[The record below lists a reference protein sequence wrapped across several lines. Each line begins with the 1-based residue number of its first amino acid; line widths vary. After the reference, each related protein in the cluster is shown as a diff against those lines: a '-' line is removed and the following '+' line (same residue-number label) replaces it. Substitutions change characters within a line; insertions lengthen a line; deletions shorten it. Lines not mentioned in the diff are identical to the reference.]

1 MSHTFHPSVENWF
14 IKEFSLPT
22 EIQRRAWPA
31 IQQKQNTLIA
41 APTGSGK
48 TLAAFLAAINDLV
61 QRGLEGSLLAQTQ
74 IVYISPLK
82 ALSNDIE
89 KNLQRPLAGIEEEL
103 NLLGLPQVPVRVL
116 VRTGDTPASA
126 RTAMTKNPPHIL
138 VTTPES
144 LFLLVTSDGGRSM
157 LSNVHTVIVDEI
169 HALVRDKRGSHLS
182 LTLERLETL
191 TKNKPVRI
199 GISATQKPIEEIA
212 RFLVGNGH
220 TEHGRSVTKSETPL
234 TLQQAQG
241 DDINCTIIDTGHK
254 RKLDL
259 SIEVPGSPL
268 SAVMP
273 NEVWLEIYERL
284 VELIREHRTTL
295 IFVNTRR
302 LAERIAHTLTERLG
316 PDAITAHHGSM
327 SKEHRLQAE
336 QRLKSGSLRALV
348 ATASLELGIDI
359 GSVDLVCQ
367 IASPKSIATFLQRVG
382 RSGHTVTGT
391 PKGKLFPLTRD
402 ELVECAAIFDA
413 VRRGELDRI
422 IIPEKPIDILAQQII
437 AEVAC
442 GEYAEKDLYELVR
455 RAYPYRN
462 LSRQEFDEVITMLS
476 DGFTTRRGRRGA
488 YLFHDVVN
496 ETLRARKGARLS
508 AITSGG
514 AIPDS
519 FDYEVRLEPSN
530 TFIGTLN
537 EDFAFESSAGDIFQ
551 LGNNSWK
558 ILRVEN
564 GVVRVSDAGSTP
576 PNIPFW
582 LGEAPGRTMELS
594 FAVSRLREEIS
605 NRLDTTELA
614 TASNEADAAWK
625 QPALRMLTE
634 DIGVERSAADQI
646 VMYFGA
652 SKAAL
657 NCLPT
662 QTTIVLERFFDQA
675 GDMHLIIHSPFGSR
689 MNRAWGLSLRKR
701 FCRKFNFELQA
712 AATEDAIVL
721 SLGSTHSF
729 PLDEVFSYLNSKTVR
744 DILIQAVFDSP
755 MFELRWRW
763 NATNSLAMLRRR
775 NGKRVPAQ
783 LQRMNAQDL
792 VALIFPDQLA
802 CLENIAGDREIPDH
816 PLVRQTISD
825 CLFEAMAVDELETL
839 LRKIEDKSIQ
849 LIAKDLREPSPLS
862 EEILNARPYAFLDDA
877 PLEER
882 RSRAVANRRF
892 IDPSDASE
900 LGKLD
905 IAAIRTVQSEAWPD
919 AENKDE
925 LHDALVLLGFMTG
938 SEINKNPDWKTYFD
952 ELAAH
957 GRVSVLYNENKVP
970 LCIPVERLPQWKA
983 IFQSFELAPELI
995 LPERLVN
1002 QVWTEERALT
1012 EIVRGRLEGLGPV
1025 TATDIARSSGME
1037 LSSIEAALLALENEG
1052 FVFRG
1057 HFTSETAETEWCERR
1072 LLARIHRYTL
1082 DKLRKEIEP
1091 VSAADFMRFL
1101 FSWQHLDPSEKLE
1114 GPEALQVV
1122 LRQLEGF
1129 EAPAAAWES
1138 DILTARIADY
1148 DHHWL
1153 DMSCLSGITSWGR
1166 FRIQKTSGKS
1176 PVKSTPIMLVQR
1188 TNVSFWKQFHLSEND
1203 TNLSLP
1209 ASQIIEF
1216 LKQRGASFFHD
1227 LVEKT
1232 GLLKSQAED
1241 AVGELVAAGLIVSDS
1256 FAGLRALLV
1265 PAKYKLAG
1273 TKTRGRKQAPFTMD
1287 QAGRWTLL
1295 HEVHTEEKQI
1305 PDSEVL
1311 EITARILLKRY
1322 GVMFRKLADRES
1334 VAPPWRELVRVY
1346 RKLEARGE
1354 IRGGRFV
1361 EGVWGEQFA
1370 LPEALTKLRSTRK
1383 EEKSGKLISIS
1394 AADPLNLQGILTPGK
1409 KVSAFLGNRILY
1421 RDGEPC
1427 AVHESGE
1434 NIFLVHADDSE
1445 KWKWQ
1450 NALIR
1455 RTISPLLRPYL
1466 GKGIA

>member
-1 MSHTFHPSVENWF
+1 MTPDHTSYRFHASVSNWF
-14 IKEFSLPT
+14 AKEFSQPT
-22 EIQRRAWPA
+22 EIQRQAWPA
-31 IQQKQNTLIA
+31 IQQRQNTLIA

-48 TLAAFLAAINDLV
+48 TLAAFLATINDLV
-61 QRGLEGSLLAQTQ
+61 EQGLNGTLKPQTQ

-103 NLLGLPQVPVRVL
+103 KQLGHPQVPIRVS
-116 VRTGDTPASA
+116 VRTGDTPASE

-144 LFLLVTSDGGRSM
+144 LFLLVTSGSGRIM

-182 LTLERLETL
+182 LTLERLQAL
-191 TKNKPVRI
+191 TKDKLVRI
-199 GISATQKPIEEIA
+199 GISATQKPIGEIA
-212 RFLVGNGH
+212 QFLVGHSDN
-220 TEHGRSVTKSETPL
+220 SNTP
-234 TLQQAQG
+234 
-241 DDINCTIIDTGHK
+241 IPCTIIDTGHK
-254 RKLDL
+254 RNLDL

-284 VELIREHRTTL
+284 VELVNEHRTTL

-302 LAERIAHTLTERLG
+302 LAERIAHMLTERLG
-316 PDAITAHHGSM
+316 TETVTAHHGSM
-327 SKEHRLQAE
+327 SKEHRLNAE

-402 ELVECAAIFDA
+402 ELVECAAIFDS

-437 AEVAC
+437 AEVSC
-442 GEYAEKDLYELVR
+442 GEYQENELYDLVR
-455 RAYPYRN
+455 RAYPYRS
-462 LSRQEFDEVITMLS
+462 LTRLEFDEVITMLS
-476 DGFTTRRGRRGA
+476 EGFTTRRGRRGA
-488 YLFHDVVN
+488 YLFHDMVN
-496 ETLRARKGARLS
+496 EQLRARKGAKLS

-514 AIPDS
+514 AIPDT

-537 EDFAFESSAGDIFQ
+537 EDFAFESSAGDVFQ

-564 GVVRVSDAGSTP
+564 GVVRVADAGATP
-576 PNIPFW
+576 PTIPFW
-582 LGEAPGRTMELS
+582 LGEAPGRTVELS
-594 FAVSRLREEIS
+594 YAVSRLREEVADRI
-605 NRLDTTELA
+605 NTAELS
-614 TASNEADAAWK
+614 TASDSPDAAWK
-625 QPALRMLTE
+625 QTAINWLISE
-634 DIGVERSAADQI
+634 VGVERNASDQI
-646 VMYFGA
+646 VTYLGA

-657 NCLPT
+657 DCVPS
-662 QTTIVLERFFDQA
+662 QTNIVLERFFDQA
-675 GDMHLIIHSPFGSR
+675 GDMHLVIHSPFGSR

-744 DILIQAVFDSP
+744 NILIQAVFDSP

-802 CLENIAGDREIPDH
+802 CLENIAGDREVPDH

-825 CLFEAMAVDELETL
+825 CLFEAMAVDELEEL
-839 LRKIEDKSIQ
+839 LRKIESKSVQ

-882 RSRAVANRRF
+882 RTRAVANRRF
-892 IDPSDASE
+892 LDPSEASE

-905 IAAIRTVQSEAWPD
+905 IAAIRAVQSEAWPD
-919 AENKDE
+919 AGSADE
-925 LHDALVLLGFMTG
+925 LHDALVLLGFITEAEMNT
-938 SEINKNPDWKTYFD
+938 NHDWMKYFD
-952 ELAAH
+952 ELTNNGRAAKLSAT
-957 GRVSVLYNENKVP
+957 RDSIPLY
-970 LCIPVERLPQWKA
+970 IAIERLPQWRT
-983 IFQSFELAPELI
+983 IFESFELTPELH
-995 LPERLVN
+995 LPERLIR
-1002 QVWTEERALT
+1002 QSWTREQALV
-1012 EIVRGRLEGLGPV
+1012 EIVRGRLEALGPV
-1025 TATDIARSSGME
+1025 RASDIARSCGIA
-1037 LSSIEAALLALENEG
+1037 LNDIDNALLALENEG
-1052 FVFRG
+1052 FAFRG
-1057 HFTSETAETEWCERR
+1057 KFTPDTPETEWCERR

-1082 DKLRKEIEP
+1082 EKLRKEIEP
-1091 VSAADFMRFL
+1091 VSAADLMRFL
-1101 FSWQHLDPSEKLE
+1101 FSWQHLDPSEHLE
-1114 GPEALQVV
+1114 GPDALQVV
-1122 LRQLEGF
+1122 LQQLEGF

-1138 DILTARIADY
+1138 DILPSRITDY
-1148 DHHWL
+1148 DFQWL
-1153 DMSCLSGITSWGR
+1153 DLSCLSGKTSWGR
-1166 FRIQKTSGKS
+1166 FRIQKNSGKS

-1188 TNVSFWKQFHLSEND
+1188 KNVPFWQYSQGPGNGTH
-1203 TNLSLP
+1203 LSLP
-1209 ASQIIEF
+1209 ASQIMEF
-1216 LKQRGASFFHD
+1216 LTQRGASFFQD
-1227 LVEKT
+1227 IVDKT
-1232 GLLKSQAED
+1232 GLFKSQAED
-1241 AVGELVAAGLIVSDS
+1241 AIGELVASGFIVSDS

-1265 PAKYKLAG
+1265 PAKYKLSG
-1273 TKTRGRKQAPFTMD
+1273 TATRGRKQAPFTME

-1295 HEVHTEEKQI
+1295 HESKTDEKKIADTEI
-1305 PDSEVL
+1305 L
-1311 EITARILLKRY
+1311 EMTARVLLKRY
-1322 GVMFRKLADRES
+1322 GVMFRKLADREAI
-1334 VAPPWRELVRVY
+1334 APPWRDLVRVY

-1354 IRGGRFV
+1354 IRGGRFI
-1361 EGVWGEQFA
+1361 EGMWGEQFA
-1370 LPEALTKLRSTRK
+1370 LPEALTKLRAIRK
-1383 EEKSGKLISIS
+1383 EEKTAKLISIS
-1394 AADPLNLQGILTPGK
+1394 AADPLNLHGIVTPGRR
-1409 KVSAFLGNRILY
+1409 VTSFLGNRILF
-1421 RDGEPC
+1421 RDGEPV
-1427 AVHESGE
+1427 AIHEGGE
-1434 NIFLVHADDSE
+1434 NIFLATADDSE
-1445 KWKWQ
+1445 RWKWQ

-1455 RTISPLLRPYL
+1455 RMISPQLRAYL